1 MTLKN
6 SCRSAIETFRALDNL
21 RLVNQK
27 VKDGADIIRLEAGQP
42 CFGAPDAVIEYAK
55 DCLSQDPIQGYTDAL
70 GMLGL
75 RERIAAYYAD
85 YYGIKTI
92 SPEQITVTAGSSP
105 AFIMAFLAA
114 FDAGDKIALCTPTYA
129 AYKNIVRSMDL
140 EIVEIQTNA
149 DTNFQPS
156 LALLQNCGQRFDGII
171 INSPSNPTG
180 TIIDEAEFAKIAHW
194 CDEQGIRILSDE
206 AYHRIT
212 YGQAAQTALKFTDR
226 AIILNTFSKFF
237 AMTGWR
243 LGWIITPKDMN
254 ERMKM
259 LAESLFVA
267 PPTLSQ
273 HVAYKIFDHLDTLD
287 GYVKQYRENHDILK
301 SGLPDA
307 GFTKLSKGDG
317 AFYFYVDISDF
328 SDNSETFCK
337 AMLEEAGV
345 SATAGL
351 DFDPVRGHRYIRMSY
366 AGSPDDMREACQ
378 RLKNWLRANS
388 AGIHLPKAL

>member
-1 MTLKN
+1 MPLKN

-27 VKDGADIIRLEAGQP
+27 IKDGADIIRMEAGQP
-42 CFGAPDAVIEYAK
+42 CYGVPKAVIDYAK
-55 DCLSQDPIQGYTDAL
+55 DCLDNDPIQGYTDAL
-70 GMLGL
+70 GMISL
-75 RERIAAYYAD
+75 RERICAYYAD
-85 YYGIKTI
+85 YYSITDL
-92 SPEQITVTAGSSP
+92 SPDQITITAGSSP
-105 AFIMAFLAA
+105 AFIMALLTA

-140 EIVEIQTNA
+140 EIVEIQTGA
-149 DTNFQPS
+149 ETNFQPS
-156 LALLQNCGQRFDGII
+156 LELLKNCGKSFDGII

-180 TIIDEAEFAKIAHW
+180 TLIDEEEFAKIAAW
-194 CDEQGIRILSDE
+194 CDQEGIRILSDE

-212 YGQAAQTALKFTDR
+212 YGQKAQTALKFSDR

-243 LGWIITPKDMN
+243 LGWVITPKDMN
-254 ERMKM
+254 ARMKM

-273 HVAYKIFDHLDTLD
+273 HVAYKIFDHLDILD
-287 GYVKQYRENHDILK
+287 GYVKHYRENHDILK
-301 SGLPDA
+301 TGLPDA
-307 GFTKLSKGDG
+307 GLAKLSKGDG
-317 AFYFYVDISDF
+317 AFYFYVDISDY
-328 SDNSETFCK
+328 SHDSEAFCK

-351 DFDPVRGHRYIRMSY
+351 DFDPARGHHYIRMSY
-366 AGSPDDMREACQ
+366 AGSPENMREACQ
-378 RLKNWLRANS
+378 RIKNWLRANS
-388 AGIHLPKAL
+388 TGLNVPKAL